1 MASLTPTHEQI
12 EEARKKL
19 EEISNAKC
27 FTLGGT
33 YLQELFPLKA
43 TKDIDLVVSI
53 DESSYTSEMENKIV
67 EQLAA
72 LNYKYVQGT
81 RNPWRFVS
89 AGEESTRLD
98 VFIRDVSD
106 FKITNSMIK
115 RSTAGRLAYED
126 YLLLKIQ
133 TTRDD
138 PKDITDIIFLLQNIP
153 KRDFNWKVFFNELKA
168 QLSEYLEKEGGEVV
182 LGRVIE
188 IGYKL
193 EYIKEREPSLIPD
206 STITQINGIYDYF
219 GSFARIETDV
229 TVKESKVKAPTI
241 LSDKPTPDESI
252 CDRCGKPL
260 SNPTYHRWYTRR
272 GRKKFF
278 CLTKRET

>member
-1 MASLTPTHEQI
+1 MDSLTPTHEQI

-33 YLQELFPLKA
+33 YLQELFPLKV
-43 TKDIDLVVSI
+43 TKDIDLVVTI
-53 DESSYTSEMENKIV
+53 DESSYSSELENKVI

-81 RNPWRFVS
+81 RNPWRFIS
-89 AGEESTRLD
+89 TDEESTRLD

-106 FKITNSMIK
+106 FKITNSMLK
-115 RSTAGRLAYED
+115 RSTAGRLSYED

-168 QLSEYLEKEGGEVV
+168 QLLEYLEKEGGEVV

-193 EYIKEREPSLIPD
+193 ESIKEREPSLVPD
-206 STITQINGIYDYF
+206 SVIKQINEIYDDF
-219 GSFARIETDV
+219 GSFTRDETDV
-229 TVKESKVKAPTI
+229 TVKESKVKTPTI
-241 LSDKPTPDESI
+241 LSAKPTPDDSI
-252 CDRCGKPL
+252 CDRCGKHL
-260 SNPTYHRWYTRR
+260 NNSTYHRWYTRR

-278 CLTKRET
+278 CLTRRDT